1 MSPAFAIT
9 NNLDW
14 TVSKRPLVFPLANG
28 ELQTVPDKYGIVRD
42 DNDQF
47 LGVVSRDYEV
57 VQNSDL
63 LTLINPMVAEGLLT
77 VQNVGYLN
85 NGGRVFAQARINQ
98 EFQVVGEDY
107 KAFITILNGH
117 TGNASV
123 AIGATATRV
132 ICGNTFSMAYSDL
145 SERYRHQ
152 VGVNER
158 VLESKA
164 VLNYV
169 NGAMAKYAQSVEKL
183 ATTPCS
189 PVQLRNA
196 LEDIYQKDV
205 DKIRNIEVL
214 NNLFYNGAGN
224 EGRTL
229 YDCLNAVTDYSS
241 NRSRKTEAGR
251 FNYTNFGKGATIN
264 RRAMAV
270 LTELV
275 PA

>member
-1 MSPAFAIT
+1 MPAFAIT
-9 NNLDW
+9 SNLDW
-14 TVSKRPLVFPLANG
+14 TISKRPLVFPLANG

-42 DNDQF
+42 DNDSF

-57 VQNSDL
+57 VQNSEL
-63 LTLINPMVAEGLLT
+63 LNLINPMVEEGLLT
-77 VQNVGYLN
+77 VQNMGYLN
-85 NGGRVFAQARINQ
+85 NGSKVFAQARINQ
-98 EFQVVGEDY
+98 DFQVVGEDY
-107 KAFITILNGH
+107 RAFITLLNGH

-189 PVQLRNA
+189 STQFRNA
-196 LEDIYQKDV
+196 LEEIYLKDAN
-205 DKIRNIEVL
+205 KIRNIEVL
-214 NNLFYNGAGN
+214 NNLFYSGAGN
-224 EGRTL
+224 EGRTM
-229 YDCLNAVTDYSS
+229 YDALNAVTDYSS
-241 NRSRKTEAGR
+241 NRSRKTESGR

>member
-1 MSPAFAIT
+1 M
-9 NNLDW
+9 
-14 TVSKRPLVFPLANG
+14 
-28 ELQTVPDKYGIVRD
+28 
-42 DNDQF
+42 
-47 LGVVSRDYEV
+47 
-57 VQNSDL
+57 
-63 LTLINPMVAEGLLT
+63 
-77 VQNVGYLN
+77 GYLN
-85 NGGRVFAQARINQ
+85 NGSKVFAQARINQ
-98 EFQVVGEDY
+98 DFQVVGEDY
-107 KAFITILNGH
+107 RAFITLLNGH

-189 PVQLRNA
+189 STQFRNA
-196 LEDIYQKDV
+196 LEEIYLKDAN
-205 DKIRNIEVL
+205 KIRNIEVL
-214 NNLFYNGAGN
+214 NNLFYSGAGN
-224 EGRTL
+224 EGRTM
-229 YDCLNAVTDYSS
+229 YDALNAVTDYSS
-241 NRSRKTEAGR
+241 NRSRKTESGR
-251 FNYTNFGKGATIN
+251 FNYTNFGKGATLN

>member
-1 MSPAFAIT
+1 MPAFAIT

-28 ELQTVPDKYGIVRD
+28 ELNAVPDRYGVVRD

-63 LTLINPMVAEGLLT
+63 LNLVNPMVEEGLLT
-77 VQNVGYLN
+77 IQNVGYLN
-85 NGGRVFAQARINQ
+85 NGGKVFAQARINQ
-98 EFQVVGEDY
+98 EFQVIGEDY
-107 KAFITILNGH
+107 KAFITLLNGH

-189 PVQLRNA
+189 SVQFRNA

-224 EGRTL
+224 EGRTF
-229 YDCLNAVTDYSS
+229 YDMLNSVTDYSS
-241 NRSRKTEAGR
+241 NRSRKTADGR

-264 RRAMAV
+264 RRAMSVALEMAAV
-270 LTELV
+270 
-275 PA
+275 

>member
-1 MSPAFAIT
+1 MPAFAIT
-9 NNLDW
+9 SNLDW
-14 TVSKRPLVFPLANG
+14 TISKRPLVFPLANG

-42 DNDQF
+42 DNDSF

-57 VQNSDL
+57 VQNSEL
-63 LTLINPMVAEGLLT
+63 LNLINPMVEEGLLT
-77 VQNVGYLN
+77 VQNMGYLN
-85 NGGRVFAQARINQ
+85 NGSKVFAQARINQ
-98 EFQVVGEDY
+98 DFQVVGEDY
-107 KAFITILNGH
+107 RAFITLLNGH

-189 PVQLRNA
+189 STQFRNA
-196 LEDIYQKDV
+196 LEEIYLKDAN
-205 DKIRNIEVL
+205 KIRNIEVL
-214 NNLFYNGAGN
+214 NNLFYSGAGN
-224 EGRTL
+224 EGRTM
-229 YDCLNAVTDYSS
+229 YDALNSVTDYSS
-241 NRSRKTEAGR
+241 NRSRKTESGR